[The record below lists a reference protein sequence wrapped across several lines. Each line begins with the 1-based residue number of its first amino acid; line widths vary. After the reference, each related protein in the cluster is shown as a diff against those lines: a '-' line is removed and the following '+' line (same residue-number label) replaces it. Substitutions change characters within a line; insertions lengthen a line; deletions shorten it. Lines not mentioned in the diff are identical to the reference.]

1 MEGQRLLNWLQFA
14 GTVGILGGLI
24 LVGIQIS
31 QSREL
36 LRLQME
42 QEWSAGFQRLSE
54 NMLGE
59 SPADIIAKATD
70 DPESLSTAE
79 LFILESY
86 LNSYLDQW
94 FQIKLQA
101 DLGLVPEDR
110 WRIDRYWT
118 TDDTY
123 LTYVFGNHVSQAW
136 WGVVSETGGWL
147 EHQEFFEAVDTAI
160 RRVDPNAMSDWQSR
174 IRAKV
179 AERIHSSESES
190 ERR

>member
-1 MEGQRLLNWLQFA
+1 MEAQKLLNWLQFA
-14 GTVGILGGLI
+14 GTVGILAGLI
-24 LVGIQIS
+24 LVVVQIS
-31 QSREL
+31 QSKEL

-42 QEWSAGFQRLSE
+42 QEWAVGFQRLSE

-70 DPESLSTAE
+70 NPESLSTAE

-110 WRIDRYWT
+110 WRLDRYWT
-118 TDDTY
+118 TSEDTY
-123 LTYVFGNHVSQAW
+123 HMYVNRPGF
-136 WGVVSETGGWL
+136 TGGS
-147 EHQEFFEAVDTAI
+147 FI
-160 RRVDPNAMSDWQSR
+160 
-174 IRAKV
+174 
-179 AERIHSSESES
+179 
-190 ERR
+190 